1 MKLRIINK
9 TVVRSTND
17 VAINLIKKN
26 NNKPTLIYS
35 TIQTQGRGTMGKKWV
50 SQKGNLF
57 ISIFFEFNPDKI
69 NFKKFAILNA
79 YLLKS
84 VLDNFSNK
92 RFVIKWPNDLTI
104 DKKKVCGILQEVIK
118 YNSKT
123 FLIIGIGVN
132 TNISP
137 VLLNFKSTSLKNI
150 IKKKVNNKSLLIC
163 IKKEYEEFINKIYKN
178 DFKNKLK
185 FKNELSYR

>member
-163 IKKEYEEFINKIYKN
+163 IKKEYEELINKIYKN